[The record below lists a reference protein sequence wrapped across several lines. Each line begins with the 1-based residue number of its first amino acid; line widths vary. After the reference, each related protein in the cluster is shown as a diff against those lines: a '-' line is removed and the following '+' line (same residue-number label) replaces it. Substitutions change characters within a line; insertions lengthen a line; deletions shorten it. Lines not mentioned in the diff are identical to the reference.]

1 MKSKLL
7 LITIIALALLFFP
20 KINFGQAPTLGTTAD
35 FALFTTVG
43 LVRNDAIYVYNTRI
57 TGNVGSN
64 SGAVTGFGNVDGTM
78 AYPSDPISMQA
89 EVDLLAAETQL
100 DAAVQTNVPPG
111 ISLGAPGAGQT
122 LFAGVH
128 EMTNPVL
135 TLAGNLNLDAQNDPT
150 KVFIFKMHGAVVST
164 SFAKVKLING
174 ALACN
179 VFWITDGAV
188 DLADNTSMKG
198 TILAR
203 GAIHLAIHDTLEGRA
218 LAKNGEITVTDG
230 VFRTPIGC
238 NSPILT
244 GPVRPNLATLECFTI
259 FSSNGALT
267 NGSPAAISIGDV
279 GNNGIG
285 AITGWNASMV
295 TGTLHDVFPDIATAT
310 AATDLSNVYNYI
322 NALPIDIELL
332 APMFLGYDLVLTP
345 HVYHM
350 TGSAL
355 ITDTIILNG
364 LGDANAVFVIKITA
378 GDLATYAGAAVKL
391 INGTQSQNVF
401 WLVSGGS
408 GVVELTDNVTFRGN
422 IIVPNGAINMRYTG
436 VVLDGRALTMVGAI
450 STQGLNAIMPPGC
463 GSSPIV
469 VTDPIND
476 TVCVG
481 DTAMFSVT
489 ATGTNLTYQWMNGNT
504 PLINSS
510 HISGADSATLYI
522 YSAGVS
528 DTSSFYNVIVN
539 GSLMPSDT
547 SINVSLTVNTPV
559 NITSQPVST
568 QTVCAGDSAM
578 FTVVATGT
586 GLSYQWRK
594 GSVDLTN
601 GLNISGADSST
612 LTIHNI
618 STSDTAYNYNVVV
631 IGTCTNDTSI
641 NVSLQVNTNP
651 IITAEPQNKTACTG
665 DSVSFIVTA
674 TGTGLSYQW
683 RKGNVT
689 IVGAT
694 DSIFTLNPVTLTD
707 TAINYN
713 VIVTG
718 TCSLKDTSVNAALI
732 VNTAPNITTQPSN
745 QTSCEGSIASFSV
758 IGTGAGLTYQWRKG
772 NATIIGATS
781 ATFSINPVSITD
793 TASNYNVI
801 VMGTC
806 ATNDTSINVSL
817 TVNMLPN
824 ITTQPSND
832 TICVGDSASFSV
844 IATGTGITYQWRKG
858 SSNILGATSSTF
870 TINPANVSDT
880 ASNYNVIVMG
890 TCLPNDTSINVA
902 LMVNQIPVAIAT
914 SNSPVCI
921 DSTITLMAQT
931 VVGATYT
938 WTGPNAYT
946 SAIQNPMILS
956 STLLEAGTYSLT
968 VIQNGCSSITVFD
981 TVVVN
986 NCGGA
991 DLSVVKTVNELHPF
1005 VGHTVVFTI
1014 VATNNGNLN
1023 ASGVTTTDILQSGYT
1038 YVSSTTTAGTYN
1050 ASTGLWTIGT
1060 LNNGASETLT
1070 ITATVNSNGS
1080 YANTASI
1087 TGNEID
1093 TNLVNNTSTVTTVP
1107 TDFFIPEG
1115 FSPNGDGIND
1125 VFVIRGIEYYPTNT
1139 FTIFNRWGNKVF
1151 EANHYLNTWNGTSTE
1166 GIRVGGTQLPVGTYF
1181 YTLDLGNGTPIFK
1194 GTIYLNN

>member
-20 KINFGQAPTLGTTAD
+20 KINYGQAPTLGTTAD

-89 EVDLLAAETQL
+89 EVDLLATETQL

-111 ISLGAPGAGQT
+111 VSLGAPGAGQT

-135 TLAGNLNLDAQNDPT
+135 TLAGNLNLDALNDPT
-150 KVFIFKMHGAVVST
+150 KVFIFKMHGALVST

-244 GPVRPNLATLECFTI
+244 GPVRPNLASLECFTI

-267 NGSPAAISIGDV
+267 NGSPAATSIGDV

-285 AITGWNASMV
+285 AITGWDASMV

-322 NALPIDIELL
+322 NTLPVDIELL

-391 INGTQSQNVF
+391 INGTQAQNVF

-408 GVVELTDNVTFRGN
+408 GVVEITDNVTFRGN

-450 STQGLNAIMPPGC
+450 STQGLTAIMPPGC

-481 DTAMFSVT
+481 DTAMFSVI

-504 PLINSS
+504 PLVNSS

-528 DTSSFYNVIVN
+528 DTSSFYNVIIN
-539 GSLMPSDT
+539 GSIMPSDT

-559 NITSQPVST
+559 NITSQPIST

-586 GLSYQWRK
+586 GLTYQWRK
-594 GSVDLTN
+594 GSVDLIN
-601 GLNISGADSST
+601 GLNISGTDSST

-618 STSDTAYNYNVVV
+618 STSDTAYNYNVIVS
-631 IGTCTNDTSI
+631 GTCTKDTSI
-641 NVSLQVNTNP
+641 
-651 IITAEPQNKTACTG
+651 
-665 DSVSFIVTA
+665 
-674 TGTGLSYQW
+674 
-683 RKGNVT
+683 
-689 IVGAT
+689 
-694 DSIFTLNPVTLTD
+694 
-707 TAINYN
+707 
-713 VIVTG
+713 
-718 TCSLKDTSVNAALI
+718 NAALI

-745 QTSCEGSIASFSV
+745 QIACEGSATSFTV
-758 IGTGAGLTYQWRKG
+758 VGTGAGLTYQWRKG

-781 ATFSINPVSITD
+781 ATLSINPVSITD

-801 VMGTC
+801 IMGTC
-806 ATNDTSINVSL
+806 GTNDTSINVSL

-858 SSNILGATSSTF
+858 NTIILGATSSTF

-890 TCLPNDTSINVA
+890 TCLPNDTSINVS
-902 LMVNQIPVAIAT
+902 LVVNQIPVAIAT

-931 VVGATYT
+931 VVGATYA
-938 WTGPNAYT
+938 WTGPDAYT
-946 SAIQNPMILS
+946 SMVQNPTIS
-956 STLLEAGTYSLT
+956 SATLLEAGTYSLT
-968 VIQNGCSSITVFD
+968 VIQNGCSSVTVFD
-981 TVVVN
+981 TVVVY

-1038 YVSSTTTAGTYN
+1038 YVSSTTTTGTYN
-1050 ASTGLWTIGT
+1050 TSTGLWTIGT

-1070 ITATVNSNGS
+1070 ITATVNASGS

-1125 VFVIRGIEYYPTNT
+1125 VFVIRGIEYYPANT

-1151 EANHYLNTWNGTSTE
+1151 EANHYLNTWNGTTTE
-1166 GIRVGGTQLPVGTYF
+1166 GIRVGGNQLPVGTYF
-1181 YTLDLGNGTPIFK
+1181 YTLDLGDGTTVFK